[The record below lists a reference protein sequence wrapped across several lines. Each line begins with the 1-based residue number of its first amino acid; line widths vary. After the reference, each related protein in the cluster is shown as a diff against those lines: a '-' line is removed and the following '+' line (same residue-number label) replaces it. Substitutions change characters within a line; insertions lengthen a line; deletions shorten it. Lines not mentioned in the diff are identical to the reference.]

1 MIEHKEVREAIRK
14 LINEIDGEYGC
25 VSRYPKEIK
34 EAVDICFN
42 YSTEQEKKDELLK
55 LYRKYSKGLSSGRL
69 NLQQLLD
76 LFDKIKA
83 LEEELE

>member
-1 MIEHKEVREAIRK
+1 MITHEEVRDNVVKIIDVMSIENCK
-14 LINEIDGEYGC
+14 LIKNEFLNIDKY
-25 VSRYPKEIK
+25 I
-34 EAVDICFN
+34 N
-42 YSTEQEKKDELLK
+42 EQEKKDELLK

-83 LEEELE
+83 LEEALK